1 MAQEVVI
8 DTYECNGCGG
18 CVDICPEV
26 FAFQDG
32 DEHAHVIR
40 PEAVDLDCVQEIMV
54 LCPPKCIHI
63 E

>member
-1 MAQEVVI
+1 MKVSV
-8 DTYECNGCGG
+8 DRDLCTGCGP

-26 FAFQDG
+26 FGFKEGEEKAY
-32 DEHAHVIR
+32 VIR
-40 PEAVDLDCVQEIMV
+40 PEAVDLGCVREIMV